1 MNIQHRTF
9 NIEHPIKKTNTK
21 KFKDYLASLHLLPE
35 IIMKDR
41 ILIVED
47 EIDLLHGLKRMIA
60 MGIECD
66 VFMAT
71 HAHEALDIMRR
82 NAIDL
87 VLSDIRMPDMDGLA
101 LLSATR
107 EIDPAIT
114 VVIMTAFGSI
124 EMAVQAIKDGAYDF
138 IRKPLDEKKLLHL
151 LRKGLERNR
160 LVRENKRLLEIVREQ
175 APFQNMIG
183 QSEAMQRVFRTIQT
197 LAHTDITV
205 LLLGESGAGKELAA
219 RAIHDLS
226 NRRDRELVTVNC
238 PTLPE
243 NILESELFGYCKGAF
258 TNAVTDKIGLFETAD
273 KGTVFLDEIGDISQ
287 LLQTKLLR
295 FIQEKEFKPL
305 GDAKTR
311 KVDVRI
317 IASTNQDLRLKIEKG
332 TFRED
337 LYYRLKVATITMP
350 PLRERCE
357 DIPLL
362 AEYFLSRA
370 AIELGVEKKRITTE
384 AMNGLLSQN
393 WKGNVRELENTIRS
407 LTVMAPARSIDV
419 TDLPHMET
427 QGLTDYGQTDLTQPY
442 KPLKEK
448 IIKGFTTTYINAL
461 LTQTRGNIALAA
473 RISGIKRQSLQKIIK
488 KYQLCPEK
496 FRT

>member
-1 MNIQHRTF
+1 MLDVHFFMQ
-9 NIEHPIKKTNTK
+9 
-21 KFKDYLASLHLLPE
+21 E
-35 IIMKDR
+35 ILMKDHV
-41 ILIVED
+41 LIVED
-47 EIDLLHGLKRMIA
+47 EIDLLNGLKRMIA
-60 MGIECD
+60 MGIDCD
-66 VFMAT
+66 VFTAV
-71 HAHEALDIMRR
+71 HAYEALEIMRCHP
-82 NAIDL
+82 IDL

-101 LLSATR
+101 LLSAIR

-160 LVRENKRLLEIVREQ
+160 LVRENKRLLEIVHEQ

-183 QSEAMQRVFRTIQT
+183 QSEAMQSVFRTIQT
-197 LAHTDITV
+197 IAHTDITV

-226 NRRDRELVTVNC
+226 NRRNRKLVTVNC

-258 TNAVTDKIGLFETAD
+258 TNAVTDKIGLFEAAD
-273 KGTVFLDEIGDISQ
+273 KGTVFLDEIGDISP

-317 IASTNQDLRLKIEKG
+317 IASTNQDLGKKIERG

-337 LYYRLKVATITMP
+337 LYYRLKVATIAMP

-362 AEYFLSRA
+362 AKYFLSRA
-370 AIELGVEKKRITTE
+370 AIELGVEKKCITIE
-384 AMNGLLSQN
+384 AMNLLLSQK
-393 WKGNVRELENTIRS
+393 WKGNVRELENMIRS
-407 LTVMAPARSIDV
+407 LTVMVPNRSIDV
-419 TDLPHMET
+419 ADLNYRET
-427 QGLTDYGQTDLTQPY
+427 QGLTDYGQPDLTQPY

-448 IIKGFTTTYINAL
+448 IIQGFTTAYVNAL
-461 LTQTRGNIALAA
+461 LTKTHGNVAMAA
-473 RISGIKRQSLQKIIK
+473 RASGIKRQSLQKIIK
-488 KYQLCPEK
+488 KYRLCPEK